1 MGCCE
6 QDNQGPEATAR
17 PRHVSN
23 QGGAPRVPRARPH
36 PHSHPTHHIQRV
48 EAGERGSDASNGL
61 GAAGQQLLQGPRAA
75 QLLLHLLGAGQLGG
89 DVGALHCPRPLQQ
102 QPRLPVLRE
111 RESDRPIT
119 ARFSLLPLHFLT
131 GTSPAWQ
138 GREWHGERGT
148 RGPATAPG
156 SSTARLLRCLP
167 LHPPPQHFQPTA
179 LSALCHYHLQ
189 PTVLVHSLGQ
199 KIICSSS
206 LNALSR
212 R

>member
-17 PRHVSN
+17 PRRVSN
-23 QGGAPRVPRARPH
+23 QGGAPCVPRARPH

-48 EAGERGSDASNGL
+48 EPGERGSDASNGL

-131 GTSPAWQ
+131 GRD
-138 GREWHGERGT
+138 GNGMEREAHVV
-148 RGPATAPG
+148 
-156 SSTARLLRCLP
+156 LP
-167 LHPPPQHFQPTA
+167 LPRGAAQPGCSVAFPCTPLPSIFSQQH
-179 LSALCHYHLQ
+179 HL
-189 PTVLVHSLGQ
+189 PCVITT
-199 KIICSSS
+199 CSQQS
-206 LNALSR
+206 
-212 R
+212 

>member
-17 PRHVSN
+17 PPRVSN
-23 QGGAPRVPRARPH
+23 QGGAPHMPRARPH

-48 EAGERGSDASNGL
+48 EPGERGSDASNGL

-119 ARFSLLPLHFLT
+119 ARFSLPCSSFFDRHQPCLAGTGMAWRERHTWFCHCPREQHSQAAPLP
-131 GTSPAWQ
+131 SPALPS
-138 GREWHGERGT
+138 
-148 RGPATAPG
+148 PAFSAN
-156 SSTARLLRCLP
+156 STICPVSLP
-167 LHPPPQHFQPTA
+167 PAANSP
-179 LSALCHYHLQ
+179 SA
-189 PTVLVHSLGQ
+189 
-199 KIICSSS
+199 
-206 LNALSR
+206 
-212 R
+212 

>member
-6 QDNQGPEATAR
+6 QDNQGPEATVR
-17 PRHVSN
+17 PPRVSN
-23 QGGAPRVPRARPH
+23 QGGAPHMPRARPH
-36 PHSHPTHHIQRV
+36 PHCHPTHHIQRV
-48 EAGERGSDASNGL
+48 EPGERGSDASNGL
-61 GAAGQQLLQGPRAA
+61 SAAGQQLLQGPRAA

-119 ARFSLLPLHFLT
+119 ARFSLPSSSFFDR
-131 GTSPAWQ
+131 Q

-148 RGPATAPG
+148 RGSATAPG
-156 SSTARLLRCLP
+156 SSTARLPRCLP

-179 LSALCHYHLQ
+179 PSALCHYHLQ

-199 KIICSSS
+199 KIICSSG
-206 LNALSR
+206 LNA
-212 R
+212 